1 MAVLALLCALA
12 TATLIGYC
20 LGRRAG
26 SSPQSWKKRT
36 SRIALGRLAMSLLVF
51 ATARRVRQRFR
62 ARRTLPIG
70 GLRAVGPVDVL
81 RAGVVRI
88 LSY

>member
-12 TATLIGYC
+12 TATCFGYY

-26 SSPQSWKKRT
+26 SRPPTWKQRT
-36 SRIALGRLAMSLLVF
+36 SRVALGRLAISLLV
-51 ATARRVRQRFR
+51 AMTARRVLKL
-62 ARRTLPIG
+62 RT
-70 GLRAVGPVDVL
+70 V
-81 RAGVVRI
+81 AGVARI

>member
-12 TATLIGYC
+12 TATCVGYY

-26 SSPQSWKKRT
+26 SRPPTWKQRT
-36 SRIALGRLAMSLLVF
+36 SRIALGRLTLSLLV
-51 ATARRVRQRFR
+51 AMTARRVLKL
-62 ARRTLPIG
+62 RT
-70 GLRAVGPVDVL
+70 VGPVDVL